1 MSRSQCPRCGTELSA
16 LALACPGCR
25 ALVHAE
31 RLKRLVGSADASLA
45 QGDQAGAL
53 TAYREALPLLPREST
68 QFAQLTARAQDLSRQ
83 VERSSTA
90 APSWTKKLPGPLAVV
105 VVIALKLLS
114 GGKLLLLGLLKAPV
128 LLSMLAFAR
137 IDSGSE
143 GWQIALGLVLA
154 IYVHE
159 MGHVAALRR
168 FGIDATAPMF
178 VPGLGAFVRL
188 KQTLVSNREDARVGL
203 AGPRWGLFASAA
215 AFGLGAWLHHPTLL
229 TVGRWSAVVN
239 LFNLTPVWTLDGG
252 RGFKALNTTARWG
265 ITLLMCVL
273 AAVSGEGMLWLP
285 ALGGIYRS
293 MVKDG
298 DEKSDP
304 AVLTEFA
311 AQLILLTAIA
321 VFSGA
326 RA

>member
-68 QFAQLTARAQDLSRQ
+68 QFAQLTARARDLSRQ